1 MYNVECRPEASV
13 NDPRRA
19 DRSASSASSS
29 LMSGVS
35 GVVMAEYPLDTR
47 SRVPSPSPVR
57 WPAPFSG
64 PALVAV
70 FAFAVI
76 VLSVADREL
85 ARSPSTHALRIALW
99 LVGVAT
105 LSALTISLIHER
117 RLVRRIAQRSVEL
130 ERLSAELLRAN
141 RAKSEFLANI
151 SHELRTPLNAIVG
164 FVDLLR
170 DGVYGEL
177 APRQVSPVQRIEA
190 SATHLRHLVDQ
201 VLDLAKMTAGR
212 MEVHTE
218 AIDLRPFVTDV
229 TTEIEPLATERGLL
243 LSIAIGPSVPRLRTD
258 PAHLRSIL
266 VNLLGNA
273 AKYTTEGGIAV
284 RARAI
289 DPSEPV
295 PDLLRA
301 LATAPWI
308 AIQVADSGIG
318 IDPAD
323 HGRIFDEFEQVNA
336 GPRGDS
342 ARRGTGLGLP
352 ISSRL
357 ARLLGGTITVES
369 ELGKGATFTV
379 WLPVE
384 SVDVRPPR
392 VTGAMLS
399 VDAEP

>member
-1 MYNVECRPEASV
+1 
-13 NDPRRA
+13 
-19 DRSASSASSS
+19 
-29 LMSGVS
+29 
-35 GVVMAEYPLDTR
+35 MAEYPD
-47 SRVPSPSPVR
+47 RVPKPNPPVR

-64 PALVAV
+64 PALAAV
-70 FAFAVI
+70 FLFVVI

-85 ARSPSTHALRIALW
+85 ARSPSTQTLRLALW
-99 LVGVAT
+99 LMGVAT
-105 LSALTISLIHER
+105 LTALTLSLIHER
-117 RLVRRIAQRSVEL
+117 RLIRRIAQRSAEL

-170 DGVYGEL
+170 DGVYGDL
-177 APRQVSPVQRIEA
+177 APRQISPVQRIES

-218 AIDLRPFVTDV
+218 AIDLRPFVLDV
-229 TTEIEPLATERGLL
+229 TTEIEPLATERGLVL
-243 LSIAIGPSVPRLRTD
+243 AVAIGTSIPRLRTD

-273 AKYTTEGGIAV
+273 AKYTTEGGITV
-284 RARAI
+284 RARVVDI
-289 DPSEPV
+289 TEPV
-295 PDLLRA
+295 PVLLRA
-301 LATAPWI
+301 TASPWI
-308 AIQVADSGIG
+308 AIEVADTGIG

-323 HGRIFDEFEQVNA
+323 HDRIFDEFEQVNA

-357 ARLLGGTITVES
+357 ARLLGGTITVDS

-384 SVDVRPPR
+384 SADVRPPR
-392 VTGAMLS
+392 VTGAMIT
-399 VDAEP
+399 VDAPD

>member
-1 MYNVECRPEASV
+1 MTN
-13 NDPRRA
+13 
-19 DRSASSASSS
+19 
-29 LMSGVS
+29 
-35 GVVMAEYPLDTR
+35 YPLGMR
-47 SRVPSPSPVR
+47 SRTRDRERGDPTTLSLTR
-57 WPAPFSG
+57 WPVPFSG
-64 PALVAV
+64 LALAAV
-70 FAFAVI
+70 FLFAVI
-76 VLSVADREL
+76 VLSVSDREL
-85 ARSPSTHALRIALW
+85 ARSTSTHAFPLRIALW
-99 LVGVAT
+99 LMGIAT
-105 LSALTISLIHER
+105 LSALTLSLIHER
-117 RLVRRIAQRSVEL
+117 RLIRRAAQRSAEL

-177 APRQVSPVQRIEA
+177 APRQINPVQRIES

-218 AIDLRPFVTDV
+218 AIDLRPFVLDV
-229 TTEIEPLATERGLL
+229 ATEIEPLATERGLA
-243 LSIAIGPSVPRLRTD
+243 LSIAIGANIPRLRTD

-273 AKYTTEGGIAV
+273 AKYTTEGSIAV
-284 RARAI
+284 RARVI
-289 DPSEPV
+289 DPAAESV
-295 PDLLRA
+295 PAESVPKDLRGPS
-301 LATAPWI
+301 PWI
-308 AIQVADSGIG
+308 AIQVADTGVG

-323 HGRIFDEFEQVNA
+323 HDRIFDEFEQVNA

-357 ARLLGGTITVES
+357 ARLLGGTITVDS

-384 SVDVRPPR
+384 SADVRPPR
-392 VTGAMLS
+392 VTGAMMA
-399 VDAEP
+399 VDAVDAPK

>member
-1 MYNVECRPEASV
+1 MAKYPLGMRS
-13 NDPRRA
+13 PRM
-19 DRSASSASSS
+19 RSPFRSPLHWPVRFSSA
-29 LMSGVS
+29 
-35 GVVMAEYPLDTR
+35 
-47 SRVPSPSPVR
+47 
-57 WPAPFSG
+57 
-64 PALVAV
+64 ALAAV
-70 FAFAVI
+70 FVFTII
-76 VLSVADREL
+76 VLYIADREL
-85 ARSPSTHALRIALW
+85 ARDPDAIRELRPALW
-99 LVGVAT
+99 LIGLIT
-105 LSALTISLIHER
+105 LSALTLALLHER
-117 RLVRRIAQRSVEL
+117 RLTRRVAQRSTEL

-170 DGVYGEL
+170 DGVYGDL
-177 APRQVSPVQRIEA
+177 APRQISPVQRIES

-218 AIDLRPFVTDV
+218 VTDLRPFVLDV
-229 TTEIEPLATERGLL
+229 TTEIEPLTTERGLSL
-243 LSIAIGPSVPRLRTD
+243 TIAIGPSVPRLRTD

-284 RARAI
+284 RARVV
-289 DPSEPV
+289 DPKDPL
-295 PDLLRA
+295 PPILRQPGDA
-301 LATAPWI
+301 SRDGAPPWI
-308 AIQVADSGIG
+308 AIQVADTGIG
-318 IDPAD
+318 IDPTD
-323 HGRIFDEFEQVNA
+323 HDRIFDEFEQVSA

-369 ELGKGATFTV
+369 ELGKGATFTL

-384 SVDVRPPR
+384 SVDIRPPR
-392 VTGAMLS
+392 VTGAMLT
-399 VDAEP
+399 VDGAE